1 MARLKSDQPRVT
13 ISLIMINLVIWL
25 LQVIPGSTLTSTLFY
40 APLLTVIEPWRMITA
55 GFVHSPDNFW
65 HILLNIYSIYIF
77 GRVIEPMLGPIRFLV
92 LYLVS
97 IFGGSAMVLW
107 LGEPVVPVVGAS
119 GAFFGLMGAYLIM
132 LRAIG
137 DNSGLLVGL
146 IAVNLAFGFLVPG
159 ISWQGHL
166 GGLLAGMAVTAV
178 YARTRY
184 KSGFSQK
191 IQVLGVI
198 GLIALATVA
207 GVVFRLPFG
216 Y

>member
-55 GFVHSPDNFW
+55 GFVHSPDSFW

-107 LGEPVVPVVGAS
+107 LSEPVVPVVGAS

-184 KSGFSQK
+184 KSGLSQK

-207 GVVFRLPFG
+207 GVAFRLPFG

>member
-1 MARLKSDQPRVT
+1 
-13 ISLIMINLVIWL
+13 MINLVIWL
-25 LQVIPGSTLTSTLFY
+25 LQVIPGSTITSTLFY

-55 GFVHSPDNFW
+55 GFVHSPDSFW
-65 HILLNIYSIYIF
+65 HILLNVYSIYIF
-77 GRVIEPMLGPIRFLV
+77 GRVIEPMLGPVRFLV

-107 LGEPVVPVVGAS
+107 LSEPVVPVVGAS

-166 GGLLAGMAVTAV
+166 GGLLAGMAVTGV
-178 YARTRY
+178 YAHTRY
-184 KSGFSQK
+184 KSGLSQK

-207 GVVFRLPFG
+207 GVAFRLPFG

>member
-25 LQVIPGSTLTSTLFY
+25 LQVIPGSTVTSTLFY

-55 GFVHSPDNFW
+55 GFVHSPDSFW
-65 HILLNIYSIYIF
+65 HILLNAYSIYIF

-107 LGEPVVPVVGAS
+107 LSEPVVPVVGAS

-191 IQVLGVI
+191 TQVLGVI

-207 GVVFRLPFG
+207 GVIFRLPFG
-216 Y
+216 F

>member
-1 MARLKSDQPRVT
+1 
-13 ISLIMINLVIWL
+13 MINLVIWL
-25 LQVIPGSTLTSTLFY
+25 LQVIPGSTVTSTFFY

-77 GRVIEPMLGPIRFLV
+77 GRVIEPMLGPTRFLV

-207 GVVFRLPFG
+207 GVAFRLPFG

>member
-1 MARLKSDQPRVT
+1 
-13 ISLIMINLVIWL
+13 MINLVIWL
-25 LQVIPGSTLTSTLFY
+25 LQVIRGSTLTSTLFY

-77 GRVIEPMLGPIRFLV
+77 GRVIEPMLGPTRFLV

>member
-1 MARLKSDQPRVT
+1 
-13 ISLIMINLVIWL
+13 MINLVIWL
-25 LQVIPGSTLTSTLFY
+25 LQVIPGSTVTSTLFY

>member
-13 ISLIMINLVIWL
+13 VSLIMINLVVWL

-55 GFVHSPDNFW
+55 GFVHSPDNVW
-65 HILLNIYSIYIF
+65 HILLNAYSIYIF
-77 GRVIEPMLGPIRFLV
+77 GRVIEPMLGPVRFLV

-107 LGEPVVPVVGAS
+107 LSEPVVPVVGAS

-184 KSGFSQK
+184 KSALSQK

-198 GLIALATVA
+198 GLIAVATVA
-207 GVVFRLPFG
+207 GVIFRLPVGF
-216 Y
+216 

>member
-1 MARLKSDQPRVT
+1 
-13 ISLIMINLVIWL
+13 MINLVIWL

-166 GGLLAGMAVTAV
+166 GGLLAGMAVIAV

-184 KSGFSQK
+184 KSGLSQK

-207 GVVFRLPFG
+207 GVAFRLPFG

>member
-25 LQVIPGSTLTSTLFY
+25 LQVIPGSTVTSTLFY

-55 GFVHSPDNFW
+55 GFVHSPDSFW
-65 HILLNIYSIYIF
+65 HILLNAYSIYNF

-107 LGEPVVPVVGAS
+107 LSEPVVPVVGAS

-207 GVVFRLPFG
+207 GVIFRLPFG

>member
-55 GFVHSPDNFW
+55 GFVHSPDSFW
-65 HILLNIYSIYIF
+65 HILLNAYSIFIF
-77 GRVIEPMLGPIRFLV
+77 GRVIEPMLGSIRFLV

-97 IFGGSAMVLW
+97 IFGGSTMVLW
-107 LGEPVVPVVGAS
+107 LSEPVVPVVGAS

-184 KSGFSQK
+184 KSGLSQK

-198 GLIALATVA
+198 GLIGVATVA
-207 GVVFRLPFG
+207 GVIFRLPFAF
-216 Y
+216 